1 MSTPYERRTGLK
13 RLVDFDK
20 IINAL
25 KTNRLLWVTPTVVFM
40 VVGLLYAVTKEDSW
54 EASQALVVR
63 DEAIGELGMGSGTPL
78 GRFDSNDLLKRS
90 LETILQ
96 IAKNPNVA
104 RTAME
109 TVGPEK
115 KNSKKPLTDKDV
127 ESFLKDISVSAP
139 KGTEFGT
146 SEVIY
151 LSVTS
156 SSPERAVGLTNA
168 VCDQLDARMKE
179 LRNEHATSIIAELE
193 QKQEL
198 AQNTLDE
205 ATRELSKMEGSL
217 GADLGEMRTLVT
229 AGSGDSNLRRSLTQI
244 KIEMRQAEGQVETQ
258 SKLIELLMKIGDDPD
273 AILAT
278 PQQLL
283 EVQPA
288 LSRLKDGFV
297 DAQLRTARLSGGMT
311 EQHPRV
317 QAARLNEENIKQQL
331 LREARNAIATS
342 KAQMIVNRQL
352 RNSLGKKLREVQTR
366 LDELARQRAPYA
378 NLTAKVEQRR
388 EQLRLASV
396 AVAEGRGRQ
405 SAALAASLITRLD
418 APIAGTRPV
427 GPGSKIVVLG
437 STFGGLL
444 LGLSLV
450 YLIAPWQEANRA
462 GRRKTDVPKRRASDD
477 GQDPDRRL
485 RELTNPR
492 ASDEQ
497 DTPAAL
503 QLHTVETVA
512 ESCGG
517 GTHDQSTQSLD
528 HLAQLMKSSNQ
539 AD

>member
-1 MSTPYERRTGLK
+1 M
-13 RLVDFDK
+13 
-20 IINAL
+20 
-25 KTNRLLWVTPTVVFM
+25 
-40 VVGLLYAVTKEDSW
+40 
-54 EASQALVVR
+54 
-63 DEAIGELGMGSGTPL
+63 
-78 GRFDSNDLLKRS
+78 
-90 LETILQ
+90 
-96 IAKNPNVA
+96 
-104 RTAME
+104 
-109 TVGPEK
+109 
-115 KNSKKPLTDKDV
+115 
-127 ESFLKDISVSAP
+127 
-139 KGTEFGT
+139 
-146 SEVIY
+146 
-151 LSVTS
+151 
-156 SSPERAVGLTNA
+156 GLTNA
-168 VCDQLDARMKE
+168 VCDQIDARMKE

-198 AQNTLDE
+198 AQQMLDE

-229 AGSGDSNLRRSLTQI
+229 AGAGDSNLRRSLTQI
-244 KIEMRQAEGQVETQ
+244 KIEMRQAEGEVETQ

-342 KAQMIVNRQL
+342 EAQMIVNRQL
-352 RNSLGKKLREVQTR
+352 RNSLGNKLREVQTR
-366 LDELARQRAPYA
+366 LDELASLRAPYA
-378 NLTAKVEQRR
+378 NLSAKVEQRR

-427 GPGSKIVVLG
+427 GPGSGIVVIG

-462 GRRKTDVPKRRASDD
+462 GRRKTDVPKRRATDD

-485 RELTNPR
+485 RELTNPGDDDQQPVP
-492 ASDEQ
+492 S
-497 DTPAAL
+497 AL
-503 QLHTVETVA
+503 QLHSNEMVA
-512 ESCGG
+512 ESYGG
-517 GTHDQSTQSLD
+517 GTPDSSTQLD
-528 HLAQLMKSSNQ
+528 HLAQLMKSSDQ
-539 AD
+539 ED